1 MSLRILRFFSISISL
16 LVLTTGTLLSQGSA
30 NIQPSIIV
38 IPFAKEGDTL
48 RTVLEN
54 DIALRVAIA
63 KVKEGFDNR
72 GFTTIDFVATL
83 KNLETDRTFT
93 GDDLVDLKS
102 MLIESSRADIY
113 VEVTAE
119 EQDGGANGKTAIIIM
134 TAFDAF
140 TARSLATKTAMSV
153 QSRASYVKLVEN
165 ALNRKAEEN
174 GQVQVSLIEDFL
186 NTLQSKFDD
195 IVENGRAIKVLFTL
209 DPNVDFDFQSECA
222 SGELLSDEIEYWM
235 EENALKGN
243 FTDGRASGLKVIY
256 DEVRIPLKL
265 ENGRNYRPSR
275 FASDIRR
282 FIKALEIP
290 DNGGPANVESNV
302 RGGTVYISLKS

>member
-1 MSLRILRFFSISISL
+1 MSQRFLNSVATSFLL
-16 LVLTTGTLLSQGSA
+16 LVFFTVSAFAQGSA

-93 GDDLVDLKS
+93 SDDLVDLKS

-119 EQDGGANGKTAIIIM
+119 EQDGGSNGSTAIIIM

-153 QSRASYVKLVEN
+153 ESRASYVKLVDN
-165 ALNRKAEEN
+165 ALNRKAEED

-195 IVENGRAIKVLFTL
+195 VVENGRAIKVLFTL
-209 DPNVDFDFQSECA
+209 DPNVDFDFNSECA
-222 SGELLSDEIEYWM
+222 SGDLVSEELEFWM
-235 EENALKGN
+235 EENAFKGN
-243 FTDGRASGLKVIY
+243 FTDSRPSGLRVVF
-256 DEVRIPLKL
+256 DEVRIPLKR

-275 FASDIRR
+275 FASDIRK
-282 FIKALEIP
+282 FIKTLDIP

-302 RGGTVYISLKS
+302 RGGTIYISLKS